1 MYLSIG
7 GLLLRHKLK
16 RCCGFTL
23 VEILIVMLII
33 SVLAGMVMFAA
44 VNAFDNAAAI
54 KIVNDFKIIQKA
66 SVLSKIENK
75 EWWPGEAPTGL
86 EEKKVSDL
94 AAMFTDSPNINAG
107 KAYGIWGG
115 SNSSGYGIF
124 FWVDLNK
131 IKRTDQM
138 KSIFKAK
145 ANGGFGVKVFDKNY
159 STADLKANKGKSYNG
174 GDRLYFC
181 ISDSY
186 Y

>member
-1 MYLSIG
+1 MDLTIG
-7 GLLLRHKLK
+7 GIFVRLK
-16 RCCGFTL
+16 FKEHFGFTL
-23 VEILIVMLII
+23 VETLIVLLII
-33 SVLAGMVMFAA
+33 GVMTGMVMIAA
-44 VNAFDNAAAI
+44 VNAFDNAAAT
-54 KIVNDFKIIQKA
+54 KIVTDFKTIQKA

-159 STADLKANKGKSYNG
+159 STADLKSNKGKSYNG